1 MNPRISL
8 ERRRFNERRRQ
19 PIHKIVAER
28 IVLPC
33 VITFA
38 GGVLFALH
46 FTPAPPIDLSCQ
58 DTAAKIAE
66 HRTVVAQGGQQ

>member
-1 MNPRISL
+1 MNPRIPFA
-8 ERRRFNERRRQ
+8 RRRFNERRRQ

-33 VITFA
+33 IVCFGA
-38 GGVLFALH
+38 GVLITLH
-46 FTPAPPIDLSCQ
+46 YIPAPPAEVACQ
-58 DTAAKIAE
+58 DAAAKIAE